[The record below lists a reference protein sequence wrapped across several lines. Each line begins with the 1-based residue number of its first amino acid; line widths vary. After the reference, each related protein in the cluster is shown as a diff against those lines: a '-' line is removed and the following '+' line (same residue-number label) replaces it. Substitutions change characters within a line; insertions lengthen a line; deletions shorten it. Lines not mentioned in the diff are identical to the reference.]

1 MWKNLSKEEL
11 DRAYN
16 NSLAVKN
23 SADIIRSW
31 EKASAQAKLEIN
43 GACDIPYG
51 DSRFQL
57 FDFFSAKED
66 SPVIIFVHGGF
77 WQMRS
82 KNDFTFIVPPLV
94 NAGFD
99 VAMLGYSLAPH
110 ASLNQIVMDVRNGIH
125 AIQTYLTKQYTSPK
139 KIWLL
144 GWSAGAHLISMALG
158 EDGVMG
164 GTAVSG
170 IYDVEPMMHC
180 YINDKLQLDET
191 TVINNSP
198 IRLAPPLKSLDIF
211 VGQEELP
218 EMQRQSIDFF
228 EYRKSKGVMGI
239 FENIPQRNH
248 YTIFDE
254 LTSTT
259 GVILTSIKA
268 RLLRSM

>member
-139 KIWLL
+139 KSGYW
-144 GWSAGAHLISMALG
+144 
-158 EDGVMG
+158 DG
-164 GTAVSG
+164 
-170 IYDVEPMMHC
+170 
-180 YINDKLQLDET
+180 QLER
-191 TVINNSP
+191 I
-198 IRLAPPLKSLDIF
+198 
-211 VGQEELP
+211 
-218 EMQRQSIDFF
+218 
-228 EYRKSKGVMGI
+228 
-239 FENIPQRNH
+239 
-248 YTIFDE
+248 
-254 LTSTT
+254 
-259 GVILTSIKA
+259 
-268 RLLRSM
+268 